1 MDKYLVIKKTKHK
14 IKMETLCQFIFLVY
28 IWSFSILVTD
38 SFEAQFSQFTIII
51 SGLLIVSKV
60 FF

>member
-28 IWSFSILVTD
+28 IWSFSIW
-38 SFEAQFSQFTIII
+38 SQIRLRL
-51 SGLLIVSKV
+51 SSHYSQL
-60 FF
+60 